1 MSKKF
6 DDHVMSVN
14 CDVIVIFV
22 IYGQFGAVRK
32 TDSGRMVLQLT
43 FFFIL
48 QKLKTEVE
56 NL

>member
-6 DDHVMSVN
+6 DDDVMSVN
-14 CDVIVIFV
+14 YDLIVIFA
-22 IYGQFGAVRK
+22 IYAQFGALRK
-32 TDSGRMVLQLT
+32 PDSGRMVLQLT